1 MSHVGPNFPTG
12 SEEQLQASVFILGE
26 TSLNEDLRHVG
37 CYYYER
43 AKAPLKLVFY
53 NETELNSIRHCVHSC
68 KWAGLAYAGLAEG
81 TLCYCDR
88 QLPVFMIL
96 SKEADS
102 IPCPAGYLGETCGGK
117 NAIDIYATGVAED
130 LVYSAPTLSEVNAMV
145 SPGGMT
151 AISNDFNHVRIVYVL
166 ILTGRSWRQVQ
177 RMFRLIYHTSNY
189 FYIHVDLKS
198 EYLYSRCKKLEEIFP
213 NNVRVTSN
221 RQNPIWGAPSLLGL
235 IMDVLQDLFKNF
247 PHWKWDFFINL
258 SETDLPVMPVWK
270 LIRLLNSHRGR
281 IFLRQSSEEIFKY
294 IHSEGLGYAFLQ
306 CGNYIWR
313 VGQRSPL
320 DGIVI
325 HGGSDWLI
333 LPRAFAYYSVYSND
347 SLVRGLRAWFQNAI
361 LPVESFFHTLAY
373 NSHFCDRIVNANLR
387 MINWQRPRGCS
398 CKKTSI
404 ADWCGC
410 SPSVF
415 SGPQAVIELLDVLN
429 RDASPVAF
437 ARKFDS
443 TIDVAMVNY
452 MERKLLKRQLPFYE
466 DADLYLE
473 SVYSAQFDGHRA
485 PFHVLEGIGKL
496 IRMACN
502 CSVCSGILSSVCNDP
517 NEIDPRSQPTEVY
530 ALFNATKSLGELNYT
545 ILERQI
551 AVDGFLPTSSLA
563 TPLPLR
569 LLNHPSLVLR
579 FADKEVLYLPSSTPL
594 QSWVSLRSLE
604 HIEPGEIYYFE
615 VGSNFDAKELV
626 FRNYLRFPPRLHST
640 TTPTVVTSPLT
651 LLLIWRDSKA
661 PPSPLN
667 ITLASLAE
675 TSSFCNF
682 TLLRN
687 NHKDAPYPGLPGF
700 RSSFLELDLSSCAL
714 PNNGNVSFKI
724 LVNEHGVNGT
734 AMSTIFSELVEINKL
749 WKVVEICKMDECSS
763 KVWSPSRVDRKSA
776 LGCLDAGTGLL
787 HVGKIAATLFDFPI

>member
-1 MSHVGPNFPTG
+1 
-12 SEEQLQASVFILGE
+12 
-26 TSLNEDLRHVG
+26 SLNEDWRHVG

-43 AKAPLKLVFY
+43 AKTPLKLVFY
-53 NETELNSIRHCVHSC
+53 NETKFNSIRHCVHSC

-88 QLPVFMIL
+88 QLPVFMLL

-130 LVYSAPTLSEVNAMV
+130 
-145 SPGGMT
+145 
-151 AISNDFNHVRIVYVL
+151 FN
-166 ILTGRSWRQVQ
+166 
-177 RMFRLIYHTSNY
+177 
-189 FYIHVDLKS
+189 S
-198 EYLYSRCKKLEEIFP
+198 EYLYSRCKKLEEVFP

-258 SETDLPVMPVWK
+258 SETDLPVMPVGK
-270 LIRLLNSHRGR
+270 LIRLLDSHRGR

-347 SLVRGLRAWFQNAI
+347 SLVLGLRVWFQNAI

-373 NSHFCDRIVNANLR
+373 NSHFCDRIVNTNLR
-387 MINWQRPRGCS
+387 LINWQRPRGCS
-398 CKKTSI
+398 CKKTSV

-415 SGPQAVIELLDVLN
+415 SGPNAVIGLLDVLN
-429 RDASPVAF
+429 GDASPVAF

-452 MERKLLKRQLPFYE
+452 MERKLLKRQLPLFE

-473 SVYSAQFDGHRA
+473 SVYSTQFDGQRA
-485 PFHVLEGIGKL
+485 PFHILEGIGKL

-502 CSVCSGILSSVCNDP
+502 CK
-517 NEIDPRSQPTEVY
+517 Y
-530 ALFNATKSLGELNYT
+530 
-545 ILERQI
+545 
-551 AVDGFLPTSSLA
+551 
-563 TPLPLR
+563 
-569 LLNHPSLVLR
+569 
-579 FADKEVLYLPSSTPL
+579 
-594 QSWVSLRSLE
+594 
-604 HIEPGEIYYFE
+604 
-615 VGSNFDAKELV
+615 
-626 FRNYLRFPPRLHST
+626 
-640 TTPTVVTSPLT
+640 VT
-651 LLLIWRDSKA
+651 
-661 PPSPLN
+661 
-667 ITLASLAE
+667 
-675 TSSFCNF
+675 F
-682 TLLRN
+682 
-687 NHKDAPYPGLPGF
+687 
-700 RSSFLELDLSSCAL
+700 
-714 PNNGNVSFKI
+714 
-724 LVNEHGVNGT
+724 
-734 AMSTIFSELVEINKL
+734 
-749 WKVVEICKMDECSS
+749 
-763 KVWSPSRVDRKSA
+763 
-776 LGCLDAGTGLL
+776 
-787 HVGKIAATLFDFPI
+787 